1 MDVHDGMYRSLFED
15 SRDAIY
21 MTTREGFFIE
31 ANQAMLDLFG
41 FSRDELLGLSAKIIY
56 AEATDRESFQRA
68 IEEKGFVR
76 DYEIHFRRKSGLVMD
91 CLLTAACRR
100 APDGTIAGYQGI
112 IRDIT
117 GQKRSAEAL
126 MQSQQKLLRQHGE
139 LQAAYVNLQ
148 ASQAKILQQEKM
160 ACIGQLAAGV
170 AHEINNPIGFVS
182 SNLTTLEKYVDRL
195 IEFITLLSRTMDASP
210 GCTGAEEVAE
220 GRRALKIDY
229 VMDDA
234 RHLISESIE
243 GVARVRKIVQ
253 DLKSFSRVDEA
264 EYKYADIN
272 DCIESTVNIAWNE
285 LKYKVDL
292 RKQYGKLPLTKC
304 YPQQL
309 NQVFMNLLVNAV
321 QAIEDQGTIAIKTWC
336 EDGSIYATV
345 TDTGSGILPEH
356 LERIFEPFFT
366 TKEVG
371 KGTGLGLSITYD
383 IVKKHGGE
391 ITVQNR
397 PGKGTTFSVHIPV
410 KNDDGMG
417 D

>member
-1 MDVHDGMYRSLFED
+1 MDGHDGIYRSLFED
-15 SRDAIY
+15 SRDAMY
-21 MTTREGFFIE
+21 MTTREGLFVE

-41 FSRDELLGLSAKIIY
+41 FSREELLGMSAKIIY
-56 AEATDRESFQRA
+56 AEPLDRESFRRA
-68 IEEKGFVR
+68 IEERGFVR

-91 CLLTAACRR
+91 CLLTAACWRT
-100 APDGTIAGYQGI
+100 PDGAIAGYQGI

-126 MQSQQKLLRQHGE
+126 MQSQQELLSQHRE
-139 LQAAYVNLQ
+139 LQAAYVDLK

-182 SNLTTLEKYVDRL
+182 SNLTTLEKYADRL

-210 GCTGAEEVAE
+210 GSAGAEEVAE

-234 RHLISESIE
+234 RHLIGESIE

-321 QAIEDQGTIAIKTWC
+321 QAIEDQGTIAITTWC
-336 EDGSIYATV
+336 EDGSICAAV

-383 IVKKHGGE
+383 IVKKHEGE
-391 ITVQNR
+391 ITVQSL
-397 PGKGTTFSVHIPV
+397 PGKGTTFSVRIPV